1 MDIPRRTLLAG
12 LAALPLAQLARAGEP
27 IRQESRLILLG
38 TAGGPTPKPNRAAAA
53 NAIVVGDR
61 VYLIDAGNGVAR
73 QMVMAGLRTE
83 QLHAV
88 FITHH
93 HNDHNIDIG
102 NVLLLA
108 WADNLAAP
116 VEFHGPP
123 PLKQILRDTLRANRA
138 DISIRMADE
147 ARLDPSKLV
156 NAFEHSGPG
165 PVYEDD
171 RVRVSCTE
179 VVHPPFRHAF
189 AYRFD
194 CPDRSIV
201 FSGDTA
207 VSENLVALAKGADVL
222 VHEVMYLPA
231 MEKLIASQP
240 TAPRLRQH
248 LLAAHT
254 TCEDVGRIASAAG
267 VKTLVLSHFVPG
279 GYPFI
284 TDKEW
289 LAAVRPYFAGDIVV
303 GRDLLEL

>member
-1 MDIPRRTLLAG
+1 MGLPRRTLLAG
-12 LAALPLAQLARAGEP
+12 MAALPLAHVARAGTLP
-27 IRQESRLILLG
+27 SDASRLILLG
-38 TAGGPTPKPNRAAAA
+38 TAGGPTPKPNRAAPA
-53 NAIVVGDR
+53 NAVVVGER
-61 VYLIDAGNGVAR
+61 VYLVDAGNGVAR
-73 QMVMAGLRTE
+73 QMAMAGLRTE

-88 FITHH
+88 FVTHH
-93 HNDHNIDIG
+93 HNDHNIDVG

-123 PLKQILRDTLRANRA
+123 PLKQILHDILAANRA
-138 DISIRMADE
+138 DIEIRMADE
-147 ARLDPSKLV
+147 ALGDPAKLV
-156 NAFEHSGPG
+156 RIFEHSGPG
-165 PVYEDD
+165 PVYQDD
-171 RVRVSCTE
+171 RVKVTCAE

-189 AYRFD
+189 GYRFD

-207 VSENLVALAKGADVL
+207 PSENLVALAKGADVL

-231 MEKLIASQP
+231 IDALIANQP

-254 TCEDVGRIASAAG
+254 TCEDVGRIATRAG
-267 VKTLVLSHFVPG
+267 VGTLVLSHFVPG
-279 GYPFI
+279 GQPFI
-284 TDKEW
+284 PDEVW
-289 LAAVRPYFAGDIVV
+289 LAAVRPYYTGEIIV

>member
-1 MDIPRRTLLAG
+1 M
-12 LAALPLAQLARAGEP
+12 
-27 IRQESRLILLG
+27 
-38 TAGGPTPKPNRAAAA
+38 
-53 NAIVVGDR
+53 
-61 VYLIDAGNGVAR
+61 YLVDTGSGAAR

-93 HNDHNIDIG
+93 HNDHNIDVG
-102 NVLLLA
+102 NVLLLG
-108 WADNLAAP
+108 WADNLATP

-123 PLKQILRDTLRANRA
+123 PLRQILRDTLRANRA
-138 DISIRMADE
+138 DIAIRMADE
-147 ARLDPSKLV
+147 ARSDPSKLV
-156 NAFEHSGPG
+156 RIFEHSRPG
-165 PVYEDD
+165 PVYKDD
-171 RVRVSCTE
+171 MVEVSCAE

-207 VSENLVALAKGADVL
+207 PSDALVSLAAGADVL

-231 MEKLIASQP
+231 MERLIASQP

-254 TCEDVGRIASAAG
+254 TCEDVGRVATRAG

-284 TDKEW
+284 KDEEW
-289 LAAVRPYFAGDIVV
+289 LAAVRPYFAGNIVV
-303 GRDLLEL
+303 GRDLLEV